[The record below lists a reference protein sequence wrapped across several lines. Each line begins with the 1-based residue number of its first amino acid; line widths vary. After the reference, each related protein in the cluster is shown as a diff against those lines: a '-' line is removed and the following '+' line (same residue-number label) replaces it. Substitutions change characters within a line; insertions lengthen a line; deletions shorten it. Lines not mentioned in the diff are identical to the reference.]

1 MGTGTDNAS
10 RRSVL
15 RRGLVLCAGAIGL
28 GAGGA
33 SASAATGKRPLAPQA
48 ETLNLYGRNWHLALP
63 GQRFGRQ
70 PAAGDRARVHGE
82 LLDRPGGQKVGEF
95 HGAWLQSSSPFGDA
109 AFSLGSIEL
118 HTFTLTGGSLFG
130 IGTAAGDEGTFAV
143 VGGTGRYAGMRGTY
157 RAVQRPNG
165 VGGDG
170 SAEFTLNLSA

>member
-1 MGTGTDNAS
+1 MGTGTENAS

-33 SASAATGKRPLAPQA
+33 GASAATGKGPLAPQA
-48 ETLNLYGRNWHLALP
+48 ETLNLYGRSWHLTVP
-63 GQRFGRQ
+63 GQRFGR
-70 PAAGDRARVHGE
+70 PPVAGDRARVHGE

-95 HGAWLQSSSPFGDA
+95 HGAWLESSSPFGDA

-143 VGGTGRYAGMRGTY
+143 VGGTGRYAGARGSY

-165 VGGDG
+165 IGGDG
-170 SAEFTLNLSA
+170 TAEFTLNLSA